1 MNLDVSIGPN
11 KKGDQHQLKLGN
23 SWQCK
28 LLNLKKKMKIE
39 SLFLFYSNLD
49 LPGRV
54 LLVTKVALN
63 IQNVRIVF
71 FKHV

>member
-1 MNLDVSIGPN
+1 MQAFEP
-11 KKGDQHQLKLGN
+11 KK
-23 SWQCK
+23 
-28 LLNLKKKMKIE
+28 KKKMKIE